1 MQIVLASRPLG
12 MPSAANLRFEEKSL
26 EDVRDGEVLLKPWF
40 ISVDPYMRG
49 RMNDTKSYTKP
60 YAIDEPLRGAVVA
73 RVIESKSMLFMEG
86 DLVTGELPWMT
97 FCIESESKIRKIDAS
112 FVPASYYLGILGM
125 PGLTAYVGMMDIGKP
140 KRGETTVISGAA
152 GAVGLVAGQ
161 IARLE
166 GSIVTGIAGTD
177 EKCEMLK
184 SKFGFAEAINYK
196 ASKNI
201 KKSIKAVCPDGV
213 DVYFDNTGGS
223 ISLGVID
230 NLNFH
235 SRVIVCGQ
243 ISQYNNTRPEL
254 VPDLLPKILTRSI
267 LVKGFIVRNYS
278 HMYSDGISYISDHLR
293 KGELHYEET
302 IIKGFDKLPDA
313 FLGLFSGVNTGKLLV
328 EVEDGK

>member
-1 MQIVLASRPLG
+1 

-26 EDVRDGEVLLKPWF
+26 EGIGDGEVLLKPWF

-49 RMNDTKSYTKP
+49 RMNDTRSYSKP
-60 YAIDEPLRGAVVA
+60 YEINEPLRGGCVA
-73 RVIESKSMLFMEG
+73 RVIQTKSRLFSEG

-97 FCIESESKIRKIDAS
+97 FCIESEGNIRKIDTSLA
-112 FVPASYYLGILGM
+112 PASYYLGILGM

-140 KRGETTVISGAA
+140 QKGETTVVSGAA

-166 GSIVTGIAGTD
+166 GSRVIGIAGSD
-177 EKCEMLK
+177 EKCGMLK
-184 SKFGFAEAINYK
+184 SKFGFTDAINYK
-196 ASKNI
+196 TSKNI
-201 KKSIKAVCPDGV
+201 KKSIKAICPDGV
-213 DVYFDNTGGS
+213 DVYFDNVGGS

-235 SRVIVCGQ
+235 SRIIVCGQ

-267 LVKGFIVRNYS
+267 LVRGFIVRNFG
-278 HMYSDGISYISDHLR
+278 HRFNEGISYLSEHLR
-293 KGELHYEET
+293 RGELQYNET
-302 IIKGFDKLPDA
+302 VIRGFDKLPET

-328 EVEDGK
+328 EVENDK